1 MTVHRAITK
10 TAAETDLA
18 AQFAALASPEAE
30 RVEAFA
36 AFAKQGLPTRRNEAW
51 HYTDLRSIMGSA
63 APPAAAPD
71 AARIEAA
78 RRLLAARKR
87 VGDIRFVIVDGR
99 FSPELSDRAP
109 RGVGTS
115 DEVLRSSAA
124 LDPVIALNDA
134 FAPPGLSLT
143 IEERVQLAERIE
155 IVHYAGS
162 RAPQSVYSKVGVT
175 LRAGAR
181 ARVFETFIGADAAC
195 QRNALTEIAIGAGG
209 ACAFTSLIDDD
220 AGQHL
225 ETQLVRLEAGAEF
238 NAFALVAG
246 GALVRRQIFAALR
259 GRDGRIALGGL
270 SLINRNRHADTTL
283 VVEHAAPHGQ
293 SREYFKHIVA
303 DSATGVYQGKVIVQ
317 PHAQKTDGGMKSQAI
332 LLSPGATMDNKPEL
346 EIFADDVVCGHGA
359 TVGALDPEQIFY
371 ALARGIPRGQAEAM
385 LLEAF
390 GADAINRVDDAEV
403 AEALVERMRA
413 WLAARE

>member
-63 APPAAAPD
+63 APLAPAPD
-71 AARIEAA
+71 GARIEAA